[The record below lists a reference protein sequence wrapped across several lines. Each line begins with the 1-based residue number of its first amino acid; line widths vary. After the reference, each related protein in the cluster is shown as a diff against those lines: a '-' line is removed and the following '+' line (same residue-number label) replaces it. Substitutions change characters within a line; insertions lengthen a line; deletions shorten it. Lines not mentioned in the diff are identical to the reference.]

1 MVAIVGGPS
10 LTRIAGVIAYAAG
23 LAFCTG
29 RWRQIRKRGRGSNL
43 FAALALVQLVLL
55 LDNVFNLRW
64 KLHAV
69 VDWTAASLGVYELR
83 RGPQLLALCGLAA
96 LAVVLVWLIVVR
108 FRERMGAA
116 LALGGTLLSVVL
128 RCAEVVSYHNADAV
142 LYRQVGGVMVVALAW
157 IGLALVTCLGIWIDA
172 RSWQLR

>member
-1 MVAIVGGPS
+1 
-10 LTRIAGVIAYAAG
+10 
-23 LAFCTG
+23 
-29 RWRQIRKRGRGSNL
+29 
-43 FAALALVQLVLL
+43 
-55 LDNVFNLRW
+55 
-64 KLHAV
+64 
-69 VDWTAASLGVYELR
+69 
-83 RGPQLLALCGLAA
+83 
-96 LAVVLVWLIVVR
+96 VR